1 MMFAKLARKRGKDN
15 ERRTLQI
22 GISSKDVFS
31 VGRNPENGVLVVA
44 LEITPDEAR
53 QFMDELYRFARAQ

>member
-1 MMFAKLARKRGKDN
+1 MFAKLARKRGKDN